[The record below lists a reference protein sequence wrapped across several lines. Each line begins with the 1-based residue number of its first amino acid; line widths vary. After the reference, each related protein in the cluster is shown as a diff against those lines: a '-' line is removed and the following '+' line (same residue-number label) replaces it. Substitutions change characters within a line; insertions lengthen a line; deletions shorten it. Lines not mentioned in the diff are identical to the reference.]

1 MATQN
6 EEKMEDLIP
15 EDGPR
20 ILGIGL
26 GLFFLILLWAFA
38 FVAILAFSRFS
49 SVTTTIIFSLTC
61 IISIIAIALP
71 RFPAADERTLGEAG
85 EVKLLKIYDT
95 PFIW

>member
-1 MATQN
+1 MSSPS
-6 EEKMEDLIP
+6 EKDPEILI

-38 FVAILAFSRFS
+38 LVAILAFSRYS
-49 SVTTTIIFSLTC
+49 SVTSTIILS
-61 IISIIAIALP
+61 ISTFITIFALALP
-71 RFPAADERTLGEAG
+71 RYPPRDLKI
-85 EVKLLKIYDT
+85 EVKVIEPQVLYDT